1 MNIGENINLKSMNI
15 AEKNLIRKMFE
26 YQWTK
31 WIKNVQILVK
41 KWIKNDLKILV
52 LALVFLKNS
61 LNIGE
66 KIK

>member
-1 MNIGENINLKSMNI
+1 MYEF
-15 AEKNLIRKMFE
+15 R
-26 YQWTK
+26 WTK

-52 LALVFLKNS
+52 LALGFFKNS